1 MHITVHAEKLGRW
14 LVIAMVVFN
23 AAAFAVIGLTK
34 ALDRGEDLAR
44 LFDVADEGNITSWV
58 SALLFLGAAVL
69 LAMNAH
75 TAHIEG
81 DRDERSWWLLAA
93 VFTYLSL
100 DEAAAVHELLTEPAG
115 SLTDASG
122 LFRYAWIIVAIPL
135 VAILGIALLG
145 YLRRLP
151 VPTRR
156 AFLVAGAV
164 FLGGAIGLEAI
175 GGAVL
180 EAGITGHGVN
190 RLLVSIEEALENV
203 GIALFIGALLRHMAA
218 TGARSTTVTVA

>member
-34 ALDRGEDLAR
+34 ALDRGEDLAQ

-58 SALLFLGAAVL
+58 SALLLLGAAVL
-69 LAMNAH
+69 LALNAH

-100 DEAAAVHELLTEPAG
+100 DEAAALHELLIEPVG

-135 VAILGIALLG
+135 LAILGVALLG

-151 VPTRR
+151 GPTRR
-156 AFLVAGAV
+156 AFLLAGAV
-164 FLGGAIGLEAI
+164 FV
-175 GGAVL
+175 GGAVGVEAIEGAIL
-180 EAGITGHGVN
+180 DAGITGYGVH
-190 RLLVSIEEALENV
+190 RLLVSIEEALENIGV
-203 GIALFIGALLRHMAA
+203 ALFIGALLPHMA
-218 TGARSTTVTVA
+218 TTSARSTTITIA